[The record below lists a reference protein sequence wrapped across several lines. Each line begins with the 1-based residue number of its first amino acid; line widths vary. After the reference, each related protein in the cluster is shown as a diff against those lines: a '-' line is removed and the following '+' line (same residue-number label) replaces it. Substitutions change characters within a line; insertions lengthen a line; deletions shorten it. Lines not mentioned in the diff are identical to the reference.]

1 MTKKKKI
8 VIISIS
14 AVVAALSLAVAIPFT
29 VLGIRT
35 ASMSSNYSYLKEDAK
50 YSTKV
55 EVADIELVKQHIS
68 CGYATIEMMSNFYG
82 DKVTEDQLSEKNKGA
97 ISTSSSDGFKKEINK
112 SIPSKKF
119 VKRSYLKND
128 VLLKEIHDSLSNN
141 NPVALEW
148 AALYEGKTW
157 TLHFSLISGLDIAN
171 DNVTVY
177 NPYGYIEN
185 ITVKEFIDRST
196 FKAYKNMEFFLAF
209 GFAFGAF
216 EKNTIFYAK

>member
-1 MTKKKKI
+1 MTKKKKT
-8 VIISIS
+8 VIIVVA
-14 AVVAALSLAVAIPFT
+14 AVVATLSLAVAIPFSI
-29 VLGIRT
+29 LGIRT
-35 ASMSSNYSYLKEDAK
+35 ASISGDYSYLREDEK
-50 YSTKV
+50 YSSKV
-55 EVADIELVKQHIS
+55 EITNIDLVTQHIS
-68 CGYATIEMMSNFYG
+68 CGYATIEMMSTFYG
-82 DKVTEDQLSEKNKGA
+82 NTVTEDQLSDKNKGA
-97 ISTSSSDGFKKEINK
+97 ISTSSSDGFLKEINK
-112 SIPSKKF
+112 SIPTKKF
-119 VKRSYLKND
+119 AKRAYLRND
-128 VLLKEIHDSLSNN
+128 KLLKEIHDSLENN
-141 NPVALEW
+141 NPVAIEW

-196 FKAYKNMEFFLAF
+196 FNAYKNMEFFLAF